1 MCSADNF
8 LSPIFSPYLWS
19 LKHVTSGSVEQVLS
33 KESYFMFLCTF
44 LTFCCCFLSK
54 KLCFYHFHCFFFEVS
69 NFRSRILTNQ
79 ESELV
84 IRNCQWH
91 CMLSGTILILF
102 LIFWWLRRAQGISTH
117 CKALQLGCQVSSD
130 LTCFFRALE
139 FLEEFSDFED
149 FI

>member
-1 MCSADNF
+1 MF
-8 LSPIFSPYLWS
+8 RWQFFITYIFSVS
-19 LKHVTSGSVEQVLS
+19 LKFEACYFTGQSS
-33 KESYFMFLCTF
+33 KFWVKTHTLFLCTF

-130 LTCFFRALE
+130 LTCCFRALE